1 MRNYSMEYIEILQ
14 ITLQDYNGILR
25 SYEIYNWE

>member
-25 SYEIYNWE
+25 SYEIYN

>member
-1 MRNYSMEYIEILQ
+1 MRNYSMEYTEILQ

-25 SYEIYNWE
+25 SYEIYN